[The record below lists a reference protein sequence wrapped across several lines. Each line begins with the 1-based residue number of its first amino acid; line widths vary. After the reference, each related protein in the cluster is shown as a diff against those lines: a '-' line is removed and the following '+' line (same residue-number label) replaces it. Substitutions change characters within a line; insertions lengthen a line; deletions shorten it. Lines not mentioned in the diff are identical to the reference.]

1 MPNLFEEKKYFR
13 NPEKIMIGVDEVG
26 RGCWAGPVLS
36 CASYIYPS
44 RFLNLPKIDDSKK
57 MNKKDRRKILT
68 SSSSFSTCAIGC
80 STVNEIENLGIDVS
94 NDLAA
99 LRAVILLIQNF
110 SFYSKKHLIFDVF
123 FDGNRIPRFEMF
135 KNLYSIIKNKIKI
148 NCIVK
153 GDSKVMSI
161 ALASIVAKET
171 RDIIMNHQH
180 NFYPQYNFKNNVGY
194 GTKEHRDMIM
204 KYGIV
209 KIHRRNFKPIS
220 TIFSYKKNKKSI
232 YCL

>member
-1 MPNLFEEKKYFR
+1 MPNLFEEKKYLR
-13 NPEKIMIGVDEVG
+13 NPERVMIGVDEVG

-44 RFLNLPKIDDSKK
+44 KFTNLPKIDDSKK
-57 MNKKDRRKILT
+57 MRKKNRREILAC
-68 SSSSFSTCAIGC
+68 SPFFSKCAIGC
-80 STVNEIENLGIDVS
+80 STVNEIESLGINVS

-99 LRAVILLIQNF
+99 LRAVILLIRNF
-110 SFYSKKHLIFDVF
+110 NLYTNKNLCFDIF
-123 FDGNRIPRFEMF
+123 FDGNRIPRFEIF
-135 KNLYSIIKNKIKI
+135 KDLYSLIKYKIKI

-161 ALASIVAKET
+161 ALASIIAKET
-171 RDIIMNHQH
+171 RDIIMYHQH
-180 NFYPQYNFKNNVGY
+180 KFYPQYNFKNNVGY

-220 TIFSYKKNKKSI
+220 TIFCN
-232 YCL
+232 

>member
-1 MPNLFEEKKYFR
+1 MPNLSEEKKYLH
-13 NPEKIMIGVDEVG
+13 NPERLMIGVDEVG

-44 RFLNLPKIDDSKK
+44 KFTNLPKIDDSKK
-57 MNKKDRRKILT
+57 MKKKNRKEILAR
-68 SSSSFSTCAIGC
+68 SPSFSKCAIGC
-80 STVNEIENLGIDVS
+80 STVKEIENLGINVS

-99 LRAVILLIQNF
+99 LRAVIILIQ
-110 SFYSKKHLIFDVF
+110 SFNLNSDKNLFFDIF
-123 FDGNRIPRFEMF
+123 FDGNRIPKFEIF
-135 KNLYSIIKNKIKI
+135 KNLYSLVRNKVKI

-161 ALASIVAKET
+161 ALASIIAKET
-171 RDIIMNHQH
+171 RDTIMYQQH
-180 NFYPQYNFKNNVGY
+180 MLCPHYNFKNNFGY

-204 KYGIV
+204 KHGIT

-220 TIFSYKKNKKSI
+220 TTF
-232 YCL
+232 CT